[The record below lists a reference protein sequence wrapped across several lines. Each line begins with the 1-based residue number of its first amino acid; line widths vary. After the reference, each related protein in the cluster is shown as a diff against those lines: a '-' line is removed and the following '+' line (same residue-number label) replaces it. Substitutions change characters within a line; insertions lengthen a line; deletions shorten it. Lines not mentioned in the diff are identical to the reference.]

1 MAQLNQMEL
10 QNLRQII
17 GSHEMVSQKFQA
29 YAKQAMDTQVR
40 DFFEQSAQD
49 AQETKQQLMNFL
61 K

>member
-40 DFFEQSAQD
+40 DFLSSRLRT
-49 AQETKQQLMNFL
+49 QETKQQLMNFL